1 LNTGKF
7 EFYIDILSYITS
19 NRFVQIMCELVY
31 EDINAAQN
39 QIITLDE
46 TVSEDTTIGLAT
58 NNFVEIENYER

>member
-1 LNTGKF
+1 MVITESEPTTSLITTGVAVDSWSTLN
-7 EFYIDILSYITS
+7 
-19 NRFVQIMCELVY
+19 LVY